1 MQNKICLYR
10 YEIMLKCWSHLP
22 EDRPSFKELSK
33 CLWDL
38 EHDGSTYV
46 NVESLMRQSSDDQGT
61 GNENQ
66 AEAQKDNNNIDD
78 KPNAESE
85 LKLGITSNE
94 GFDNPG
100 FSLSEESL
108 NASDEKR
115 LLRKDKR
122 SDPKTTLN
130 KDEKVGNG
138 VTSEMNSLNV
148 E

>member
-46 NVESLMRQSSDDQGT
+46 NVESLMRQSSDDQ